1 MGLFGKKK
9 DENSIP
15 FRREM
20 AKKISSHRL
29 RYVSE
34 RQGDTDII
42 ISKGGEMHI
51 RDGVFYVSSGIDYGA
66 ETVFQCEVDKL
77 VSSELL
83 SLEGAILEG
92 PDETSGGKVRKIIV
106 YYVYYR

>member
-9 DENSIP
+9 DENNVR

-20 AKKISSHRL
+20 AKKIVKHRL

-34 RQGDTDII
+34 RVGDTDTIV
-42 ISKGGEMHI
+42 SKGGEMHI
-51 RDGVFYVSSGIDYGA
+51 KDGVFYISSGIEYGSA
-66 ETVFQCEVDKL
+66 TVFSCEVDKL
-77 VSSELL
+77 KSSELL

-92 PDETSGGKVRKIIV
+92 PDREHDDILRKIIV

>member
-1 MGLFGKKK
+1 MSIFKKKK
-9 DENSIP
+9 DEESVR

-20 AKKISSHRL
+20 AEKIVRHRL

-34 RQGDTDII
+34 RVGETDTI

-51 RDGVFYVSSGIDYGA
+51 RGGVFYVTSGIEYGSK
-66 ETVFQCEVDKL
+66 TVFSCEVDKL
-77 VSSELL
+77 KSSELL

-92 PDETSGGKVRKIIV
+92 EDREHDGKMRKIIV

>member
-9 DENSIP
+9 DENSVA

-20 AKKISSHRL
+20 ANKIVNHRL

-34 RQGDTDII
+34 RVDDTDTIV
-42 ISKGGEMHI
+42 SKGGEMHI
-51 RDGVFYVSSGIDYGA
+51 RDGVFYVTSGIEYGSK
-66 ETVFQCEVDKL
+66 TVFSCEVDKL
-77 VSSELL
+77 KSSELL

-92 PDETSGGKVRKIIV
+92 PDREHDDVIRKIIV

>member
-1 MGLFGKKK
+1 MALWGKKK
-9 DENSIP
+9 DENNVR

-20 AKKISSHRL
+20 AEKIVKHRL

-34 RQGDTDII
+34 RVGDTDTIV
-42 ISKGGEMHI
+42 SKGGEMHI
-51 RDGVFYVSSGIDYGA
+51 RDGVFYVTSGIEYGSK
-66 ETVFQCEVDKL
+66 TVFSCEVDKL
-77 VSSELL
+77 KSSELM

-92 PDETSGGKVRKIIV
+92 EDRENGGKMRKIIV

>member
-1 MGLFGKKK
+1 MGLFGRKK
-9 DENSIP
+9 DENNVR

-20 AKKISSHRL
+20 AEKIVKHRL

-34 RQGDTDII
+34 RIGETDTI
-42 ISKGGEMHI
+42 ISKGGEMHV
-51 RDGVFYVSSGIDYGA
+51 RDGVFYVTSGIEFGSK
-66 ETVFQCEVDKL
+66 TVFSCEVDKL
-77 VSSELL
+77 KSSELL

-92 PDETSGGKVRKIIV
+92 PDREHGETMRKIIV